1 MGLHSQS
8 KGKGKMSGD
17 KMTRA
22 RVAFAL
28 LCGLAV
34 CCSVMYI
41 TADAGDNVE
50 GEAVL
55 APAKSVYGIGGPTS
69 VDSTDVQKAGT
80 IFTNTPDGRMRL
92 TDYLTNVEK
101 EIAAEEAARKRDVAA
116 VRAQMD
122 RNFAFNQAARKK
134 LKRALLHKMAVN
146 AKKAKDDLARAVRFV
161 QGRFHRAAAL
171 ANRRNRAN
179 IHRSKLI
186 RARVAR
192 DKAHA
197 AHQLRIAVKAQQR
210 SMAAYKSAINARIA
224 QTNKHV
230 AVNAAQI
237 KEDAKAARKA
247 LEGAVNK
254 FDKKV
259 ANARAEAAKGRSKLA
274 AQLAAQDKAT
284 RQWANNKLK
293 IVVAKT
299 AAHFRRVR
307 AKMAAD
313 RHHADMA
320 LKSATSRMTASLNA
334 AKALN
339 DANFAKTVK
348 NIAAAKAEAKA
359 RVASARTEFK
369 TKINL
374 LRATVKQQ
382 VAKTNARITQLSGVV
397 SKNKLEQ
404 AKVNANMRA
413 ETDRMIKIGNKRY
426 KEHLKKDAELKNLIN
441 ANKAAT
447 DARLKAMADHYSTE
461 LDKVRATMKKNRA
474 HASHM
479 LAKETGKLYAA
490 IAKGQKAQMKINGK
504 LATQTRNARLDIQDE
519 LRSAKD
525 DFSKRM
531 AALHGNIVKN
541 DKKFEGKM
549 DKLAGVVR
557 ANAVRNAKGRSQLA
571 AIMKANK
578 MELKAAVAGAV
589 HKGEVRMMKAEMKL
603 KDMNKKTKA
612 SLNMRITSEVS
623 KLAKDSAAQIENLRL
638 SSAKAR
644 GEMRREL
651 LYAVR
656 SAAAEAKKNL
666 AAAVKVAKVAFSHA
680 NAQERK
686 AASKNAAGRA
696 ALARSIARNKKSA
709 KHQLSDAVSSMNR
722 SLLALKVET
731 AKKIKKSNH
740 KVTAYADALAKE
752 AKDVDA
758 AMKANMNALTAKVS
772 AARRSAKSA
781 INAANAKSAAG
792 FRAALKSVN
801 GALVAAR
808 HRASNKFGKLYRNMA
823 KQRASADSAL
833 SGAVKNIND
842 GIAKQAALADS
853 RFSKTV
859 KNIAAARK
867 TFATSIARTVA
878 SVKDQETRLSGEI
891 AVVSGEVARNRAIQL
906 RVNRRTN
913 AELARITKLSNLRH
927 SASIRARGKLRA
939 LLDENKRAASE
950 EVNALNKLF
959 VGKLAKIR
967 RRAASDRIEAARDL
981 SKASQRLYAKLA
993 NIQLKA
999 AYENKSNAAAIASYG
1014 KKSAAAVRTAKTSLN
1029 ARLNTLGNIIAANS
1043 RKVEAGFEVLTGVI
1057 RSHKSAG
1064 KLDRKLIREQTK
1076 SMGQDMQKAISRA
1089 IMIGEAKARRV
1100 ADRARGNLAREKRA
1114 MLVEISERVENA
1126 ADNLFKTI
1134 QGSHKQIADNY
1145 LSLKAYAVTAG
1156 DKLKEYVIKGKG
1168 KNLSSLGDL
1177 LSTVA
1182 GLSHVKAVKA
1192 EGVGAG
1198 ASKIPAIFTA
1208 KNIKVDNSVNK
1219 INGLVNEYSGVTN
1232 AVRARWPMG
1241 LGKYLLLKLEESM
1254 LGKGALQVDK
1264 VSNHAGNFVFLN
1276 GRAVGLSNKLN
1287 DFESLA
1293 VRMGHYEATLAKLTA
1308 SLAGKKHSP
1317 AGKKPFAVSPPEWP
1331 GN

>member
-1 MGLHSQS
+1 MGS
-8 KGKGKMSGD
+8 
-17 KMTRA
+17 
-22 RVAFAL
+22 
-28 LCGLAV
+28 
-34 CCSVMYI
+34 
-41 TADAGDNVE
+41 
-50 GEAVL
+50 VL

-92 TDYLTNVEK
+92 TDYLNNVEK

-134 LKRALLHKMAVN
+134 LKKALLHKMAVD
-146 AKKAKDDLARAVRFV
+146 AKKAKDDLAHAMRYV
-161 QGRFHRAAAL
+161 QYRFHKAAAL
-171 ANRRNRAN
+171 ANRRNNAN

-186 RARVAR
+186 RARVAK

-237 KEDAKAARKA
+237 KENAKAARKA
-247 LEGAVNK
+247 LEGAVSK

-293 IVVAKT
+293 VVVAKT

-339 DANFAKTVK
+339 DSNFAKTVK
-348 NIAAAKAEAKA
+348 DIAAAKAEAKS
-359 RVASARTEFK
+359 RVAAAKTEFK

-382 VAKTNARITQLSGVV
+382 VAKTNARITQLTGTVN
-397 SKNKLEQ
+397 KNKLEQ
-404 AKVNANMRA
+404 AKVNANVRA
-413 ETDRMIKIGNKRY
+413 ETNRMIKVGNKRY
-426 KEHLKKDAELKNLIN
+426 QEHLKKDRELKNLIKS
-441 ANKAAT
+441 NKAAT

-490 IAKGQKAQMKINGK
+490 IAKSEKAQMKI
-504 LATQTRNARLDIQDE
+504 
-519 LRSAKD
+519 
-525 DFSKRM
+525 
-531 AALHGNIVKN
+531 N

-557 ANAVRNAKGRSQLA
+557 ANAVKNARGRSQLA

-578 MELKAAVAGAV
+578 MELKAAVQGAV
-589 HKGEVRMMKAEMKL
+589 HKGEVRMMKAEQKL
-603 KDMNKKTKA
+603 KDMNKKTKS

-623 KLAKDSAAQIENLRL
+623 KLAKESASQIENLRL
-638 SSAKAR
+638 SSKAAR

-666 AAAVKVAKVAFSHA
+666 VAAVKMAKVAFAVA
-680 NAQERK
+680 NAKEAH
-686 AASKNAAGRA
+686 AARKNAAER
-696 ALARSIARNKKSA
+696 
-709 KHQLSDAVSSMNR
+709 QLSDAVSSMDR

-740 KVTAYADALAKE
+740 KVTAYADALSKE

-823 KQRASADSAL
+823 KQRAAADSAL

-859 KNIAAARK
+859 KNIAAARAQSAKQVSDARK

-959 VGKLAKIR
+959 VNKLSKIR

-993 NIQLKA
+993 K
-999 AYENKSNAAAIASYG
+999 
-1014 KKSAAAVRTAKTSLN
+1014 
-1029 ARLNTLGNIIAANS
+1029 
-1043 RKVEAGFEVLTGVI
+1043 
-1057 RSHKSAG
+1057 
-1064 KLDRKLIREQTK
+1064 
-1076 SMGQDMQKAISRA
+1076 
-1089 IMIGEAKARRV
+1089 
-1100 ADRARGNLAREKRA
+1100 
-1114 MLVEISERVENA
+1114 
-1126 ADNLFKTI
+1126 
-1134 QGSHKQIADNY
+1134 
-1145 LSLKAYAVTAG
+1145 
-1156 DKLKEYVIKGKG
+1156 
-1168 KNLSSLGDL
+1168 
-1177 LSTVA
+1177 
-1182 GLSHVKAVKA
+1182 
-1192 EGVGAG
+1192 
-1198 ASKIPAIFTA
+1198 
-1208 KNIKVDNSVNK
+1208 
-1219 INGLVNEYSGVTN
+1219 
-1232 AVRARWPMG
+1232 
-1241 LGKYLLLKLEESM
+1241 
-1254 LGKGALQVDK
+1254 
-1264 VSNHAGNFVFLN
+1264 
-1276 GRAVGLSNKLN
+1276 
-1287 DFESLA
+1287 
-1293 VRMGHYEATLAKLTA
+1293 
-1308 SLAGKKHSP
+1308 
-1317 AGKKPFAVSPPEWP
+1317 
-1331 GN
+1331 

>member
-1 MGLHSQS
+1 MGDSPS
-8 KGKGKMSGD
+8 KEMAE

-41 TADAGDNVE
+41 TAD
-50 GEAVL
+50 GESEYVL
-55 APAKSVYGIGGPTS
+55 ASAPAKSVYGIGGPTS

-80 IFTNTPDGRMRL
+80 VFTNTPDGRMRL
-92 TDYLTNVEK
+92 TDYLNNVEK

-146 AKKAKDDLARAVRFV
+146 AKKAKDDLARAMRYV
-161 QGRFHRAAAL
+161 QYRFHKAAVL
-171 ANRRNRAN
+171 ANRRNNAN

-197 AHQLRIAVKAQQR
+197 AKQLRIAVKAQQR

-247 LEGAVNK
+247 LEGAVSK

-274 AQLAAQDKAT
+274 SQLAAQDKAT

-293 IVVAKT
+293 VVVAKT

-339 DANFAKTVK
+339 DRNFAKTVK
-348 NIAAAKAEAKA
+348 DIAAAKAEAKS
-359 RVASARTEFK
+359 RVAAAKTEFK

-382 VAKTNARITQLSGVV
+382 VAKTNARITQLTGTVN
-397 SKNKLEQ
+397 KNKLEQ
-404 AKVNANMRA
+404 AKVNANVRA
-413 ETDRMIKIGNKRY
+413 ETNRMIKVGNKRY
-426 KEHLKKDAELKNLIN
+426 QEHLKKDRELKNLIKK
-441 ANKAAT
+441 NKAAT

-474 HASHM
+474 HATHM

-589 HKGEVRMMKAEMKL
+589 HKGEVRMMKAEIKL

-656 SAAAEAKKNL
+656 SAAAEAKKIL

-709 KHQLSDAVSSMNR
+709 KRQLGDAVSSMNR

-758 AMKANMNALTAKVS
+758 AMKANMN
-772 AARRSAKSA
+772 
-781 INAANAKSAAG
+781 
-792 FRAALKSVN
+792 
-801 GALVAAR
+801 
-808 HRASNKFGKLYRNMA
+808 

-859 KNIAAARK
+859 KNIAAARAQSSKQVSDARK
-867 TFATSIARTVA
+867 T
-878 SVKDQETRLSGEI
+878 
-891 AVVSGEVARNRAIQL
+891 
-906 RVNRRTN
+906 
-913 AELARITKLSNLRH
+913 
-927 SASIRARGKLRA
+927 
-939 LLDENKRAASE
+939 
-950 EVNALNKLF
+950 
-959 VGKLAKIR
+959 
-967 RRAASDRIEAARDL
+967 
-981 SKASQRLYAKLA
+981 
-993 NIQLKA
+993 
-999 AYENKSNAAAIASYG
+999 
-1014 KKSAAAVRTAKTSLN
+1014 
-1029 ARLNTLGNIIAANS
+1029 
-1043 RKVEAGFEVLTGVI
+1043 
-1057 RSHKSAG
+1057 
-1064 KLDRKLIREQTK
+1064 
-1076 SMGQDMQKAISRA
+1076 
-1089 IMIGEAKARRV
+1089 
-1100 ADRARGNLAREKRA
+1100 
-1114 MLVEISERVENA
+1114 
-1126 ADNLFKTI
+1126 
-1134 QGSHKQIADNY
+1134 
-1145 LSLKAYAVTAG
+1145 
-1156 DKLKEYVIKGKG
+1156 
-1168 KNLSSLGDL
+1168 
-1177 LSTVA
+1177 
-1182 GLSHVKAVKA
+1182 
-1192 EGVGAG
+1192 
-1198 ASKIPAIFTA
+1198 
-1208 KNIKVDNSVNK
+1208 
-1219 INGLVNEYSGVTN
+1219 
-1232 AVRARWPMG
+1232 
-1241 LGKYLLLKLEESM
+1241 
-1254 LGKGALQVDK
+1254 
-1264 VSNHAGNFVFLN
+1264 
-1276 GRAVGLSNKLN
+1276 
-1287 DFESLA
+1287 
-1293 VRMGHYEATLAKLTA
+1293 
-1308 SLAGKKHSP
+1308 
-1317 AGKKPFAVSPPEWP
+1317 
-1331 GN
+1331 

>member
-1 MGLHSQS
+1 
-8 KGKGKMSGD
+8 
-17 KMTRA
+17 MTRA

-41 TADAGDNVE
+41 TAEDNVE
-50 GEAVL
+50 AESVL

-92 TDYLTNVEK
+92 TDYLNNVEK

-134 LKRALLHKMAVN
+134 LKKHLLHKMAVN
-146 AKKAKDDLARAVRFV
+146 AKKAKDDLARAMRYV
-161 QGRFHRAAAL
+161 QFRFHRAAAL
-171 ANRRNRAN
+171 ANRRNNAN

-197 AHQLRIAVKAQQR
+197 AKQLRIAVKAQQR

-284 RQWANNKLK
+284 RQWANNRLK
-293 IVVAKT
+293 VVVAKT

-307 AKMAAD
+307 AKMARD

-334 AKALN
+334 FKALN
-339 DANFAKTVK
+339 DRNFAKTVR
-348 NIAAAKAEAKA
+348 NIAAAKEEAKA
-359 RVASARTEFK
+359 RVHAARSEFK

-382 VAKTNARITQLSGVV
+382 VAKTNARVTQLSGVV
-397 SKNKLEQ
+397 NKNKLEQ
-404 AKVNANMRA
+404 AKVNANVNA
-413 ETDRMIKIGNKRY
+413 EMDRMIKIGNKRY
-426 KEHLKKDAELKNLIN
+426 KEHLKKDAELKKLIDS
-441 ANKAAT
+441 NKAAT
-447 DARLKAMADHYSTE
+447 DARLKAMADHYATE

-474 HASHM
+474 HATHM

-490 IAKGQKAQMKINGK
+490 IAKGEKEQMKINGK
-504 LATQTRNARLDIQDE
+504 LATQTRNARLDIADE

-531 AALHGNIVKN
+531 AALHTNIVSN

-549 DKLAGVVR
+549 DKLAGIVR
-557 ANAVRNAKGRSQLA
+557 ANAVKNARGRAQLS

-578 MELKAAVAGAV
+578 MELKAAVQSAV

-623 KLAKDSAAQIENLRL
+623 KLAKESAAQIENLRL
-638 SSAKAR
+638 SSKKAR
-644 GEMRREL
+644 SEMRREL

-666 AAAVKVAKVAFSHA
+666 AVAVSVAKVAFNHA
-680 NAQERK
+680 NQQER
-686 AASKNAAGRA
+686 AAAKKNAAGRA
-696 ALARSIARNKKSA
+696 AIARSIAREKAAA
-709 KHQLSDAVSSMNR
+709 KRQLKDAVASMNR
-722 SLLALKVET
+722 SFLALKVET

-752 AKDVDA
+752 AKDVDGL
-758 AMKANMNALTAKVS
+758 MKANTAALLAKI
-772 AARRSAKSA
+772 ARSKASTSKA
-781 INAANAKSAAG
+781 ISHAGAKSAAVWNLG
-792 FRAALKSVN
+792 LKGVKLALK
-801 GALVAAR
+801 AAR
-808 HRASNKFGKLYRNMA
+808 SHATNKFGKLYRDMS
-823 KQRASADSAL
+823 KERARADSSL
-833 SGAVKNIND
+833 SASVKQIND

-859 KNIAAARK
+859 KNIAAARAQAAK
-867 TFATSIARTVA
+867 QVSDSRKSFATSIARTVA

-891 AVVSGEVARNRAIQL
+891 AVVSGEVARNKAIQL
-906 RVNRRTN
+906 RVNRRTS
-913 AELARITKLSNLRH
+913 AELARITKLSNIRH

-950 EVNALNKLF
+950 EVKALNKLF
-959 VGKLAKIR
+959 LGKLQKIR
-967 RRAASDRIEAARDL
+967 SRAAKDRVEAARDL
-981 SKASQRLYAKLA
+981 STASQALYSRLAG
-993 NIQLKA
+993 IQLKA
-999 AYENKSNAAAIASYG
+999 QYENKNAAAAIAAYG
-1014 KKSAAAVRTAKTSLN
+1014 KGAAAAIAKTKHSLN
-1029 ARLNTLGNIIAANS
+1029 ARLNTLGNVIAANA

-1057 RSHKSAG
+1057 RSHKQAG

-1089 IMIGEAKARRV
+1089 IQIGEAKARRV

-1156 DKLKEYVIKGKG
+1156 GKLKEYVIKGKG

-1177 LSTVA
+1177 LSTIA

-1198 ASKIPAIFTA
+1198 GKTIPAIFTSR
-1208 KNIKVDNSVNK
+1208 KVKVDSSVTK
-1219 INGLVNEYSGVTN
+1219 INGLCNEYTGVTN

-1254 LGKGALQVDK
+1254 LSKGVLQVDK

-1317 AGKKPFAVSPPEWP
+1317 AGKKPFSVAPPEWP

>member
-1 MGLHSQS
+1 MA
-8 KGKGKMSGD
+8 SGE

-41 TADAGDNVE
+41 TAD
-50 GEAVL
+50 GESETAL
-55 APAKSVYGIGGPTS
+55 ASKAAKSVYGIGGPSS

-80 IFTNTPDGRMRL
+80 VFTNTPDGRMRL

-146 AKKAKDDLARAVRFV
+146 ANKAKDDLARAMRYV
-161 QGRFHRAAAL
+161 QYRFHKAARL
-171 ANRRNRAN
+171 ANKRNRAN

-237 KEDAKAARKA
+237 KENAKAARKA

-348 NIAAAKAEAKA
+348 DIAAAKEEAKA

-474 HASHM
+474 HATHM

-612 SLNMRITSEVS
+612 SLNMRFTSEVS

-709 KHQLSDAVSSMNR
+709 KRQLSDAVSSMNR

-859 KNIAAARK
+859 KNIAAARAQSSKQVSDARK

-913 AELARITKLSNLRH
+913 AELAKLSNLRH

-959 VGKLAKIR
+959 VNKLSKIR

-1014 KKSAAAVRTAKTSLN
+1014 KKSAAAIRTAKTSLN
-1029 ARLNTLGNIIAANS
+1029 ARLNTLGNVIAANS

-1134 QGSHKQIADNY
+1134 QGSHKQIADNN

-1198 ASKIPAIFTA
+1198 ASKVPAIFTA

-1241 LGKYLLLKLEESM
+1241 LGKYLLMKLEESM
-1254 LGKGALQVDK
+1254 LEKGVLQVDK
-1264 VSNHAGNFVFLN
+1264 VSEKSGNFVFLN
-1276 GRAVGLSNKLN
+1276 GHAVGLSNKLN

-1293 VRMGHYEATLAKLTA
+1293 VRMAAYEQTLAKLTA
-1308 SLAGKKHSP
+1308 ALSGKH
-1317 AGKKPFAVSPPEWP
+1317 KPTPPK
-1331 GN
+1331 

>member
-1 MGLHSQS
+1 
-8 KGKGKMSGD
+8 
-17 KMTRA
+17 MTRA

-41 TADAGDNVE
+41 TAEDNVE
-50 GEAVL
+50 GESVL

-80 IFTNTPDGRMRL
+80 VFTNTPDGRMRL
-92 TDYLTNVEK
+92 TDYLNNVEK

-146 AKKAKDDLARAVRFV
+146 AKKAKDDLARAMRFV
-161 QGRFHRAAAL
+161 QYRFHKAARL
-171 ANRRNRAN
+171 ANKRNRAN

-709 KHQLSDAVSSMNR
+709 KRQLSDAVSSMNR

-740 KVTAYADALAKE
+740 KVTAYADALSKE

-859 KNIAAARK
+859 KNIAAARAQSSKQVSDARK

-1014 KKSAAAVRTAKTSLN
+1014 KKSAAAIRTAKTSLN
-1029 ARLNTLGNIIAANS
+1029 ARLNTLGNVIAANS